1 MKSYFENYEFYK
13 EMREEDKHI
22 LDYSIS
28 VREIE
33 AGHVMRDGE
42 TECGEVPFVLTGS
55 LRLFKVSESGRE
67 INIYHVKGGNMCS
80 LSTLCLLGRISY
92 AFNVE
97 ATMDSKLAFIPSHS
111 FTVLIDRSEPFRRYV
126 YAAIGQ
132 KLIATLD
139 SFEALKFSSIEER
152 IMKYLDNNKSK
163 NNKVYI
169 THQELAV
176 ELGSSREVISR
187 ELRKLTKAEKIR
199 SIRGMIELL

>member
-1 MKSYFENYEFYK
+1 MQSHFIEYEFYQ
-13 EMREEDKHI
+13 EMKDEDKKI
-22 LDYSIS
+22 LDSSVS
-28 VREIE
+28 VRFVE

-42 TECGEVPFVLTGS
+42 TECGEVPFVLNGS
-55 LRLFKVSESGRE
+55 LRLFKSSENGRE

-97 ATMDSKLAFIPSHS
+97 ATVDSKLAFIPSHS
-111 FTVLIDRSEPFRRYV
+111 FTVLIDKSEPFRRYV

-132 KLIATLD
+132 KLISTLD
-139 SFEALKFSSIEER
+139 SFEALKFSSIEDR
-152 IMKYLDNNKSK
+152 IIKYLEDNKSR

-169 THQELAV
+169 THQELAI

-187 ELRKLTKAEKIR
+187 ELRKLSKRDLIK
-199 SIRGMIELL
+199 SSRGIIELL